1 MTPISR
7 GLTGLCLLV
16 PFSFSI
22 PPNVTAQAP
31 PAASGVDIVVNGS
44 FETPVVSGSHWLKYA
59 PYVFGSW
66 TLESGSFDVV
76 RTIWTAADG
85 AQSLDLSGA
94 GAGTIYQDLP
104 TVAGRQYVLTFQ
116 MAGNFTPN
124 PTVKS
129 MEIFWDGA
137 SLGIFTFDVTGRSA
151 TNMGWTTRTVPSLV
165 ATGPTT
171 RLKFVSLVNT
181 AYGPALDDVHVVEGG
196 PGLASL
202 KLSKTLIA
210 GCLKTTGK
218 VTLTEPAPAAGTI
231 VTLASSSPKV
241 RVPSSITL
249 KAGLVTKSFP
259 ITTDPVASAEGATIS
274 ASTEGTTLNA
284 TLTLRRIGAKKVTLT
299 PGTVVGGSD
308 AAGSVVL
315 ECPAAP
321 DDITVTLWSTKPGV
335 AVPDVS
341 AIVVP
346 EGSSSGDFGVTTF
359 PVSVPTKASLKAKAN
374 DITKAKVLTV
384 TPAP

>member
-1 MTPISR
+1 MTPVSR
-7 GLTGLCLLV
+7 GVTCLCLLV
-16 PFSFSI
+16 PFWSGI
-22 PPNVTAQAP
+22 PPNVAAQAP
-31 PAASGVDIVVNGS
+31 PAAPGDDIVVNGS

-59 PYVFGSW
+59 PYVFGGW

-104 TVAGRQYVLTFQ
+104 TVAGRQYTLTFQ
-116 MAGNFTPN
+116 MAGNFIPT

-129 MEIFWDGA
+129 MEVFWDGA

-196 PGLASL
+196 PGLLSL
-202 KLSKTLIA
+202 KLTKTLLA

-218 VTLTEPAPAAGTI
+218 VTLNEPAPAAGTI

-259 ITTDPVASAEGATIS
+259 ITTDPVASAEGATVS

-284 TLTLRRIGAKKVTLT
+284 TLTLRRIGTKAVTLS
-299 PGTVVGGSD
+299 PGTIAGGGD
-308 AAGSVVL
+308 VAGTVTL
-315 ECPAAP
+315 ECPAEPA
-321 DDITVTLWSTKPGV
+321 DITVTLWSTKPG
-335 AVPDVS
+335 AAEPDVTTL
-341 AIVVP
+341 VVP
-346 EGSSSGDFGVTTF
+346 RGSQSAGFEVTTY
-359 PVSVPTKASLKAKAN
+359 PVPVITKPSIKAKAN
-374 DITKAKVLTV
+374 DVTKAKVLVV